1 MIGFGTAAPDH
12 RGNVWFRL
20 GFSPRKAAI
29 SLYGLQAAD
38 GSSDLLDRL
47 GKHHA
52 TAGCVYVS
60 ALADVDPEVLRD
72 LIRLNWESEAVT
84 PGC

>member
-1 MIGFGTAAPDH
+1 
-12 RGNVWFRL
+12 
-20 GFSPRKAAI
+20 
-29 SLYGLQAAD
+29 
-38 GSSDLLDRL
+38 
-47 GKHHA
+47 
-52 TAGCVYVS
+52 VYVS